1 MLKIQRQNFRLLMTF
16 QNELKDVEEK
26 FRRAM
31 VANAGLDNEKAQLN
45 YQVEALK
52 DELEEKEEQSALVTR
67 ELREKNRDLELLKR
81 SYAES
86 QRAVQLLQAQLDEQV
101 RLVSERGMVLI
112 GGGDADESV
121 DDAEQ
126 EQRTQAIVSAETA
139 SIIAGLGPGP
149 LDVRIKRLADERDDL
164 SDSIRRLK
172 MDLDEEKSRNQRLE
186 RSPFN
191 PEEVDWE
198 TKKIIDDYKFKMQK
212 ADQDINTLQTN
223 VKKN

>member
-1 MLKIQRQNFRLLMTF
+1 MTF

-67 ELREKNRDLELLKR
+67 ELREKNRDLELLKL

-101 RLVSERGMVLI
+101 RLVSERGRVLI